1 MMNPLQIIGMIKNG
15 GNPQQMVMNMLQN
28 MGGNNPMMTNVLN
41 MAQSGNTKQIEQFA
55 RNICKERGVS
65 FDDEFAKFKKQ
76 CGI

>member
-1 MMNPLQIIGMIKNG
+1 MMNPLQLIGMIKNG

-28 MGGNNPMMTNVLN
+28 MGGNNPMVSNVLN

-65 FDDEFAKFKKQ
+65 FDDEFAKFRRQ
-76 CGI
+76 TGL

>member
-1 MMNPLQIIGMIKNG
+1 MMNPLQLIGMIKNG
-15 GNPQQMVMNMLQN
+15 GNPQQMVMNMLQS

-65 FDDEFAKFKKQ
+65 FDDEFAKFRRQ
-76 CGI
+76 NGI

>member
-1 MMNPLQIIGMIKNG
+1 MMNPLQLIGMIKNG
-15 GNPQQMVMNMLQN
+15 GNPQQMVMNMLQS

-65 FDDEFAKFKKQ
+65 FDDEFAKFRRQ
-76 CGI
+76 TGL

>member
-1 MMNPLQIIGMIKNG
+1 MMNPLQLIGMIKNG

-28 MGGNNPMMTNVLN
+28 MGGNNPMMANVLN

-65 FDDEFAKFKKQ
+65 FDDEFAKFRRQ
-76 CGI
+76 TGL

>member
-1 MMNPLQIIGMIKNG
+1 MNPLQLIGMIKNG

-65 FDDEFAKFKKQ
+65 FDDEFAKFRRQ
-76 CGI
+76 TGL

>member
-1 MMNPLQIIGMIKNG
+1 MMNPLQLIGMIKNG

-28 MGGNNPMMTNVLN
+28 IGGNNPMMANVLN

-65 FDDEFAKFKKQ
+65 FDDEFAKFRRQ
-76 CGI
+76 TGL

>member
-28 MGGNNPMMTNVLN
+28 IGGNNPMMANVLN

-65 FDDEFAKFKKQ
+65 FDDEFAKFRRQ
-76 CGI
+76 TGL